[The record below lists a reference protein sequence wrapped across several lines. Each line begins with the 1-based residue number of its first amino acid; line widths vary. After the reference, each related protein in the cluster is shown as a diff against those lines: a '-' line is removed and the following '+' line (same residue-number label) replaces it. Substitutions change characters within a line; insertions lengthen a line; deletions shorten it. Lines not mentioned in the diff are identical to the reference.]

1 MADEEAMR
9 VEYFTLAMQVGI
21 IFVLSFTVTLMFRN
35 DKNAKRTMQVITET
49 MTIQATTFNQ
59 MIRRL
64 HDVEQ
69 KLRELEDVRTPPR
82 Q

>member
-1 MADEEAMR
+1 MR
-9 VEYFTLAMQVGI
+9 VEYFTLAMQVLI
-21 IFVLSFTVTLMFRN
+21 ISVLSFTVTLMFRN
-35 DKNAKRTMQVITET
+35 DKNAKRTMQVIIET
-49 MTIQATTFNQ
+49 MAIQATTFNQ

>member
-1 MADEEAMR
+1 MR
-9 VEYFTLAMQVGI
+9 VEYFTLAMQVLI
-21 IFVLSFTVTLMFRN
+21 ISVLSFTVTLMFRN
-35 DKNAKRTMQVITET
+35 DKNAKRTMQVIIET